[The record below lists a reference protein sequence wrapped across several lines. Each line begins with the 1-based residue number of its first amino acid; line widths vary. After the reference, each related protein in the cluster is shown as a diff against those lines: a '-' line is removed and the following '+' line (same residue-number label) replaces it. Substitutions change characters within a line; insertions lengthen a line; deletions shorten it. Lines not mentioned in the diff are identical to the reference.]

1 MDKDEKPFASG
12 EEEVHVLLYHSFE
25 LSRSIFEHD
34 FESAK
39 AKNEL
44 LSNK

>member
-12 EEEVHVLLYHSFE
+12 EEEVHVLPYHSFE
-25 LSRSIFEHD
+25 LSRNIFGHD

-39 AKNEL
+39 AKKEL